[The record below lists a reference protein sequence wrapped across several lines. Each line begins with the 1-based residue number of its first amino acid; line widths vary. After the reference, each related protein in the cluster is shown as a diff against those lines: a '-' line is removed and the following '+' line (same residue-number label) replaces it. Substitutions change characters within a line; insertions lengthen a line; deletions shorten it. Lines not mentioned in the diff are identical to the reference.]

1 MHISSTR
8 SITYM
13 FLSAC
18 CFTAMNGI
26 VKHIDHLPVF
36 ELVFFRALGSAL
48 LCWMVLYRKKISP
61 IGKNPRLLFFRASAG
76 LISMALFFKA
86 IHIMPIA
93 SAVTLRYISP
103 FFAAMLA
110 VIFLKE
116 RMFKLQ
122 WMCLLVAFIGVAI
135 LKGFDSRI
143 GSLALIIILLAAVF
157 SGVVYTLIRKIGP
170 NEDPV
175 VIVNYFMSLS
185 LLVSAM
191 ICLFNW
197 ITPAASEWTIL
208 LSMGVLG
215 FYAQFFMTKAMQR
228 EESNQIVPFKYI
240 EVILTILVGW
250 ILFGEAMNV
259 ISIIAILMIIV
270 ALIANV
276 KIKSYF
282 DSLNRL

>member
-1 MHISSTR
+1 
-8 SITYM
+8 M
-13 FLSAC
+13 FLSGC

-26 VKHIDHLPVF
+26 VKYIDHLPVF

-48 LCWMVLYRKKISP
+48 LCWMFLYKKGISP
-61 IGKNPRLLFFRASAG
+61 IGTKPKLLFFRAAAG

-103 FFAAMLA
+103 FFAAILA

-122 WMCLLVAFIGVAI
+122 WLCLLIAFAGVAM

-143 GSLALIIILLAAVF
+143 GFLALVIILLAAVF
-157 SGVVYTLIRKIGP
+157 SGVVYTLIRRIGP
-170 NEDPV
+170 GEDPI

-185 LLVSAM
+185 LLVSGV
-191 ICLFNW
+191 ICLFDWVN
-197 ITPAASEWTIL
+197 PQSDEWPIL
-208 LSMGVLG
+208 LSMGILG

-259 ISIIAILMIIV
+259 ISVIAIFMIIT

-276 KIKSYF
+276 KLKSYF
-282 DSLNRL
+282 ESLKAS